1 MNFDFTE
8 AEQAFADEVRRF
20 LCANPPETFP
30 VDGMDAGYGSGANSR
45 AFMKALGAQGW
56 LSMCWPMTLGGR
68 EQPMFLKLVLL
79 EELALA
85 GAPFGPLAG
94 VWQTAD
100 AIIELGTERLRR
112 ELLPAIARGE
122 ATFWQ
127 GYSEPDAGSDLLAL
141 KTEARRVGDHWVIRG
156 HKIWSS
162 HAGIASHGLVFART
176 SREARRSRGFS
187 MFVVANGTPGM
198 DIRPIR
204 SMTGEIYHH
213 EVFLDDV
220 RVSAELMLGAPGEGF
235 QALLN
240 GLDADRFWGRFY
252 KAPALTRVLRQLV
265 DYANTTQVGGALLAH
280 DPHVRRRL
288 AAIAADIAA
297 LRLIFYRAGCLIRE
311 GAPLTYETA
320 MAKVYAD
327 ETGQKLARLGMD
339 LLGVWGPLREGSR
352 WAKLNGQ
359 ISHLYQTTLGH
370 TIAGGTAE
378 ILRTTVAV
386 RGLGLPAEPKVAAE
400 SKAR

>member
-1 MNFDFTE
+1 
-8 AEQAFADEVRRF
+8 
-20 LCANPPETFP
+20 
-30 VDGMDAGYGSGANSR
+30 
-45 AFMKALGAQGW
+45 
-56 LSMCWPMTLGGR
+56 
-68 EQPMFLKLVLL
+68 
-79 EELALA
+79 
-85 GAPFGPLAG
+85 
-94 VWQTAD
+94 
-100 AIIELGTERLRR
+100 
-112 ELLPAIARGE
+112 
-122 ATFWQ
+122 
-127 GYSEPDAGSDLLAL
+127 
-141 KTEARRVGDHWVIRG
+141 
-156 HKIWSS
+156 
-162 HAGIASHGLVFART
+162 
-176 SREARRSRGFS
+176 

-220 RVSAELMLGAPGEGF
+220 RVPADLMLGAPGEGF

-252 KAPALTRVLRQLV
+252 KAPALARVLRQLV
-265 DYANTTQVGGALLAH
+265 EYANATTVGGAPLAR
-280 DPHVRRRL
+280 DPVVRRRL

-297 LRLIFYRAGCLIRE
+297 LRLIFYRAGCLIRD

-339 LLGVWGPLREGSR
+339 LLGIWGPLREGSR
-352 WAKLNGQ
+352 WAKLGGQ

-386 RGLGLPAEPKVAAE
+386 RGLGLPAEPKASVEA
-400 SKAR
+400 KAR